1 MIPFGDQAE
10 GDRIIVVHNWLEEL
24 RWLVSTNYCN

>member
-24 RWLVSTNYCN
+24 RRLVPTN